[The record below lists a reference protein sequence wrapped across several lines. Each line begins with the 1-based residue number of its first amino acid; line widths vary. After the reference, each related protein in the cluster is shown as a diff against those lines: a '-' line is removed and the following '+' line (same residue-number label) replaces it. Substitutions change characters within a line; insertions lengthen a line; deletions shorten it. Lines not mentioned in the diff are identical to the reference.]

1 MRTGNPCSRGSASP
15 FIPTASSAPRSRL
28 EHDGGRR
35 AGGPAVDAGGQQLVG
50 AGVHA
55 GVAQEVAQGD
65 ADEAWRW
72 RRASPPTSLDTQVS
86 VRVRS
91 TSGRASR
98 SANESVSS
106 RSTMPWTRSVQSA
119 AESAGTR
126 SAASIR

>member
-15 FIPTASSAPRSRL
+15 FIPTASSAPRS
-28 EHDGGRR
+28 GSSTTAVGV
-35 AGGPAVDAGGQQLVG
+35 PAVQPSTLVESSWS
-50 AGVHA
+50 AA
-55 GVAQEVAQGD
+55 SCTPASRRRSRRETPTKVALDTSG
-65 ADEAWRW
+65 
-72 RRASPPTSLDTQVS
+72 PPTSLDTQVN
-86 VRVRS
+86 VRVRA
-91 TSGRASR
+91 TRGRASR